1 MTAEREGFEPPY
13 TKGVNGFRDRPVQP
27 LRHLSILILDHGRGG
42 CASSTFWNLDLRI
55 NYSQFMSAPDK
66 ASNHEFHELTQID
79 FIELINFL
87 INHLI

>member
-27 LRHLSILILDHGRGG
+27 LRHLSIL
-42 CASSTFWNLDLRI
+42 NLDLRI
-55 NYSQFMSAPDK
+55 NYKQFMSAPYK

-87 INHLI
+87 INHLIQLIFS